1 MEKNQITNLK
11 NLLEEEKP
19 EIKSAPEDVEYDYI
33 ITVTGHTGYND
44 NRKTGKNSTLENS
57 KIKLQKSNEFEVISV
72 EKQSQTWLHNTI
84 YVKSY

>member
-1 MEKNQITNLK
+1 MEQDQITNLK

-44 NRKTGKNSTLENS
+44 DRKTGKNTTLENS
-57 KIKLQKSNEFEVISV
+57 KIKLQESNDFEIVSV
-72 EKQSQTWLHNTI
+72 EKQSKTWLRNTI
-84 YVKSY
+84 YIKSY